1 MSIGLIG
8 VALGCLRI
16 RSSGRSRPK
25 RRASSRG
32 RTAPER
38 RERGA
43 SRRQQV
49 VLEARVT
56 TLAEEGKP
64 AFADI
69 RMEEK
74 SAAKHGV
81 RGAMLQALRPWLG
94 DKMLAK
100 GIIVY
105 MHHEERV
112 EVATRATSL
121 DEVIDA
127 DAIEIV
133 VPVEVP
139 LPSAADKPRQGGR
152 AVDDIDVN
160 EGASLIEWNDEGRNG
175 GRHANGLD

>member
-1 MSIGLIG
+1 
-8 VALGCLRI
+8 
-16 RSSGRSRPK
+16 
-25 RRASSRG
+25 
-32 RTAPER
+32 
-38 RERGA
+38 
-43 SRRQQV
+43 
-49 VLEARVT
+49 
-56 TLAEEGKP
+56 
-64 AFADI
+64 
-69 RMEEK
+69 
-74 SAAKHGV
+74 
-81 RGAMLQALRPWLG
+81 MLQALRPWLG